1 LHDSFRIMEKAAITF
16 HSRRFL
22 TDWAS
27 VADTIN
33 MLDIIGAENEQAL
46 VACEPEFS
54 LIPAEASSL

>member
-1 LHDSFRIMEKAAITF
+1 MEKAAITF